1 MKLYVGNLSFTAT
14 EGDVQQAFNAFGT
27 VESVAIITDKF
38 SGRSRGFCFVEM
50 PIQSEAEAAIQ
61 AMNGADFQGRALVVN
76 IARPRENR
84 GDSRGGGGGF
94 RDRGG
99 DRGGDRGDRGGDRR
113 RGRDDQRGRRDSY
126 RSDY

>member
-1 MKLYVGNLSFTAT
+1 MKLYVGNLSFGAT

-27 VESVAIITDKF
+27 VDSVAIITDKF

-50 PIQSEAEAAIQ
+50 PIQSEAEAAIK

-84 GDSRGGGGGF
+84 ENRGRNFGGDNRGFRGGGDRQ
-94 RDRGG
+94 RDG
-99 DRGGDRGDRGGDRR
+99 
-113 RGRDDQRGRRDSY
+113 QRGRRDNY
-126 RSDY
+126 RNDY

>member
-1 MKLYVGNLSFTAT
+1 LKGTTVKLYVGNLSFGAT

-27 VESVAIITDKF
+27 VDSVAIITDKF

-84 GDSRGGGGGF
+84 GRSFGGDNRDNRGFRGGGDRN
-94 RDRGG
+94 RDG
-99 DRGGDRGDRGGDRR
+99 
-113 RGRDDQRGRRDSY
+113 QRGRRDNY
-126 RSDY
+126 RNDY

>member
-1 MKLYVGNLSFTAT
+1 MKLYVGNLSFDAT

-27 VESVAIITDKF
+27 VDSVAIITDKF

-50 PIQSEAEAAIQ
+50 PVQSEAEAAIQ

-76 IARPRENR
+76 IARPRESRGDNR
-84 GDSRGGGGGF
+84 GF
-94 RDRGG
+94 RGG
-99 DRGGDRGDRGGDRR
+99 DRGGDRG
-113 RGRDDQRGRRDSY
+113 RGRDGQRGRRDSY